1 MKRTII
7 FSILALMLAA
17 GCTEKNLYP
26 VAYINEAEG
35 STFTPAEVSAK
46 GGDVTINFSTNYTW
60 QIKGYSTLGFCS
72 VNAIKGESGNGSIV
86 VTVEPNT
93 TSAVR
98 MATFDIVAGAARKTV
113 TITQTE
119 TNALNIGT
127 TSYNTTANGGLVEI
141 AVSSNIEYTVNIP
154 SEITWVR
161 EIPQSKVMET
171 SYINLQVDPYTEW
184 MPRTASGITV
194 TGKDVSGNDIV
205 RNITV
210 TQEGTPYALWTK
222 TFSTDLTQ
230 IAPTSPFH
238 TAMYDNQLYMAN
250 GTEIHAVDPA
260 TGNYVEQVTIDGL
273 TVAPQSMASDDAGNL
288 IFAANGTGSDMVYVY
303 AYDGNSVTQ
312 LAQFNGANMNG
323 WTKGNLRV
331 VGNVKEK
338 AVITG
343 LAALWGNQGY
353 YIAWQITGGTAGTA
367 VFGKIGSTGNPS
379 GVTNGVVS
387 PVSDDLSDG
396 ILYIGY
402 SGSPWSLYYCSDPA
416 GTKTWVE
423 VYNPGSAGNENY
435 CALSIAEIGGRKYC
449 AIGQDGHFS
458 YSTAPAVHIVDIT
471 DLSNVTLEYEAR
483 FTGTFGAAGA
493 NDVKLVADGDNLKCY
508 LINAGYDYATC
519 IVLPLAE

>member
-98 MATFDIVAGAARKTV
+98 TATFDIVAGAARKTV

-194 TGKDVSGNDIV
+194 TGKDVSGNDITH
-205 RNITV
+205 NITI
-210 TQEGTPYALWTK
+210 TQEGGGTTTLWTK
-222 TFSTDLTQ
+222 AFETDLSQ
-230 IAPTSPFH
+230 IGTAAPFH
-238 TAMYDNQLYMAN
+238 VAMYNNQLYMAD
-250 GTEIHAVDPA
+250 GTNIHAIDPA
-260 TGNYVEQVTIDGL
+260 TGNYVEQVTIEGL
-273 TVAPQSMASDDAGNL
+273 TAAPQSMANDDAGNL
-288 IFAANGTGSDMVYVY
+288 LVAANATGTTFTVYV
-303 AYDGNSVTQ
+303 YDGNSVSE
-312 LAQFNGANMNG
+312 LLSYNAANIAG
-323 WTKGNLRV
+323 GTLGNLRV
-331 VGNVKEK
+331 VGDVKTK
-338 AVITG
+338 AVVTVV
-343 LAALWGNQGY
+343 AAPQY
-353 YIAWQITGGTAGTA
+353 FVAWQIENGA
-367 VFGKIGSTGNPS
+367 VSGSPVVRNIHWNTPSTGINA
-379 GVTNGVVS
+379 VYYGVVS
-387 PVSDDLSDG
+387 PVSDALSDG
-396 ILYIGY
+396 LLYVGY
-402 SGSPWSLYYCSDPA
+402 SGEPYNLYYTDTPSTVENETWKTACSPDIN
-416 GTKTWVE
+416 GNM
-423 VYNPGSAGNENY
+423 NPNS
-435 CALSIAEIGGRKYC
+435 LSIAEYNGKKYC
-449 AIGQDGHFS
+449 AIGIDGHFTW
-458 YSTAPAVHIVDIT
+458 STCGVKVLDIT
-471 DLSNVTLEYEAR
+471 DLSNVSVVYETTFA
-483 FTGTFGAAGA
+483 GTFSLAGA
-493 NDVKLVADGDNLKCY
+493 SDVKLVSEDGVLHLY
-508 LINAGYDYATC
+508 VAHAGFGVATC
-519 IVLPLAE
+519 VELSN